1 MDRKFLPDAVN
12 VPTISFN
19 NLLPS
24 FFHRGYCCFMNGVP
38 RRYADF
44 LFSVYDDMG
53 TEALDDQ
60 MLEGTE
66 GGPVDDGTMDEGA
79 ADATGSGDAEVQ

>member
-24 FFHRGYCCFMNGVP
+24 FFIGVIVVF
-38 RRYADF
+38 RERCAERCADF

-53 TEALDDQ
+53 I
-60 MLEGTE
+60 
-66 GGPVDDGTMDEGA
+66 PVSEK
-79 ADATGSGDAEVQ
+79 

>member
-1 MDRKFLPDAVN
+1 MEKFSDIANPSNKIRYIICDMDRKFLPDAVN

-19 NLLPS
+19 NLFPS

-53 TEALDDQ
+53 T
-60 MLEGTE
+60 
-66 GGPVDDGTMDEGA
+66 PVSEK
-79 ADATGSGDAEVQ
+79 